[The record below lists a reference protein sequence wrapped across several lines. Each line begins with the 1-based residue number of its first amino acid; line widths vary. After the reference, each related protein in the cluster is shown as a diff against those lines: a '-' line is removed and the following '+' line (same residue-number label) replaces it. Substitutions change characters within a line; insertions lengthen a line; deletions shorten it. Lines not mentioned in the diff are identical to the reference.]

1 MAWLS
6 TILSTWA
13 VAMTSGVATL
23 NEVPLGAHCDSPAWG
38 SSVTI
43 RQATRCKALL
53 KGRQKA
59 CRGPRIFRFRAGR

>member
-43 RQATRCKALL
+43 RQATRCRALL
-53 KGRQKA
+53 KGR
-59 CRGPRIFRFRAGR
+59 